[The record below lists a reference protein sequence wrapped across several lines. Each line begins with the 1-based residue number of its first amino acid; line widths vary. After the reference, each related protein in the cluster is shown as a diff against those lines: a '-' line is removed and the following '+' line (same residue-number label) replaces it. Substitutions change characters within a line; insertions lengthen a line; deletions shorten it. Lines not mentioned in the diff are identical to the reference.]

1 VIDIHHH
8 CLPDVDDGPRE
19 WDEAVAM
26 CRMAADEGIETI
38 VCTPHV
44 LRGRW
49 RTAPVA
55 ELEARIAT
63 LRDKV
68 RDLVGDTPRL
78 LLGSEYFFAHDVAEV
93 LKAGNAI
100 VPLAGSRYILMEL
113 ASNNVPA
120 LLDQPLYRMQLE
132 GWIPIIA
139 HPERNTVFQ
148 SKPELLAALIEIGAR
163 FQLTAGSLTGEFGSA
178 AQKAAEAWVR
188 AGLVHFVATDAHNTG
203 KRPPR
208 ARAALDALRSIAGKD
223 VAEALARRNP
233 AAVVENRRLEYEP
246 EPDLRPENGFFTRL
260 RAFFDR
266 R

>member
-1 VIDIHHH
+1 MIDIHHH
-8 CLPDVDDGPRE
+8 CLPDVDDGPSE

-49 RTAPVA
+49 RTAPIA

-63 LRDKV
+63 LREKT
-68 RDLVGDTPRL
+68 GDTPRL

-93 LKAGNAI
+93 LRANNAI
-100 VPLAGSRYILMEL
+100 VPLAGSRYVLMEL
-113 ASNNVPA
+113 ASNNVPP

-139 HPERNTVFQ
+139 HPERNIVFQ
-148 SKPELLAALIEIGAR
+148 SKPELLAPLIELGAR
-163 FQLTAGSLTGEFGSA
+163 FQVTAGSLTGDFGSA
-178 AQKAAEAWVR
+178 AQRAAESWITS
-188 AGLVHFVATDAHNTG
+188 GLIHFVATDAHNTG
-203 KRPPR
+203 KRPPKI
-208 ARAALDALRSIAGKD
+208 RAAIEALRTLAGER
-223 VAEALARRNP
+223 VAEALTRQNP

-246 EPDLRPENGFFTRL
+246 EPAPPRNDGFFTRL
-260 RAFFDR
+260 RSFLGQR
-266 R
+266 

>member
-1 VIDIHHH
+1 MIDIHHH

-38 VCTPHV
+38 IATPHV

-49 RTAPVA
+49 RTAPPA
-55 ELEARIAT
+55 ELEARIGM
-63 LRDKV
+63 LRDKA
-68 RDLVGDTPRL
+68 GDAPRL
-78 LLGSEYFFAHDVAEV
+78 LLGSEYFFAHDVADV
-93 LKAGNAI
+93 LRAGNAI

-113 ASNNVPA
+113 AANSVPPM
-120 LLDQPLYRMQLE
+120 LDQPLYRMQLD

-148 SKPELLAALIEIGAR
+148 SKPDLLASLIELGAR
-163 FQLTAGSLTGEFGSA
+163 MQVTAGSLTGEFGST
-178 AQKAAEAWVR
+178 AQAAAEAWIN
-188 AGLVHFVATDAHNTG
+188 AGLVHFIATDAHNMT
-203 KRPPR
+203 KRPPKVRKAIEAVR
-208 ARAALDALRSIAGKD
+208 AVAGEA
-223 VAEALARRNP
+223 VAEALVRGNP
-233 AAVVENRRLEYEP
+233 RAVVENRRLEYEP
-246 EPDLRPENGFFTRL
+246 EPALRPPHGFFTRL

>member
-1 VIDIHHH
+1 MIDIHHH

-19 WDEAVAM
+19 WDEAVSM

-38 VCTPHV
+38 VATPHV

-49 RTAPVA
+49 RTAPIP

-63 LRDKV
+63 LREK
-68 RDLVGDTPRL
+68 VGDTPRL

-100 VPLAGSRYILMEL
+100 VPLAGSRYVLMEL
-113 ASNNVPA
+113 ASNNVPP

-148 SKPELLAALIEIGAR
+148 SKPELLPTLIELGAR
-163 FQLTAGSLTGEFGSA
+163 FQVTAGSLTGEFGSA
-178 AQKAAEAWVR
+178 AQRTAEAWVS

-203 KRPPR
+203 KRPPKM
-208 ARAALDALRSIAGKD
+208 RAAVEALRAVAGAE
-223 VAEALARRNP
+223 VAEALVTRNP
-233 AAVVENRRLEYEP
+233 KAVIENRALEYEP
-246 EPDLRPENGFFTRL
+246 EPVKEAENGFFTRL
-260 RAFFDR
+260 RGFFDR